1 LTISDI
7 RFAGPHAELTAVELL
22 DLSIRSWG
30 RGTEE
35 MIPALEYAIG
45 CTQNFTARSN
55 KTLVGC
61 ARLLSDGFFATV
73 PEILVDRAFQ
83 GRGIGRALMSELA
96 RHAPTRLGFGIQPGN
111 ELFFEKCGFVRSRLA
126 WFERRRD

>member
-45 CTQNFTARSN
+45 CTQNFTARSD

-73 PEILVDRAFQ
+73 PEILVDKALPRQ
-83 GRGIGRALMSELA
+83 GNWAGTHERTSATCTNTPRFWDTA
-96 RHAPTRLGFGIQPGN
+96 R
-111 ELFFEKCGFVRSRLA
+111 
-126 WFERRRD
+126 

>member
-7 RFAGPHAELTAVELL
+7 RFAGPDAELTAVELL

-45 CTQNFTARSN
+45 CTQNFTARSD

-73 PEILVDRAFQ
+73 PEILVDKAFQ

-96 RHAPTRLGFGIQPGN
+96 RNAPTRLGFGIQPGN
-111 ELFFEKCGFVRSRLA
+111 EVFFEKCGFVPTRLA

>member
-1 LTISDI
+1 LTISAI

-45 CTQNFTARSN
+45 RTQNFTARSE

-73 PEILVDRAFQ
+73 PEILVDKAFQ
-83 GRGIGRALMSELA
+83 GRGIGRALMSELV